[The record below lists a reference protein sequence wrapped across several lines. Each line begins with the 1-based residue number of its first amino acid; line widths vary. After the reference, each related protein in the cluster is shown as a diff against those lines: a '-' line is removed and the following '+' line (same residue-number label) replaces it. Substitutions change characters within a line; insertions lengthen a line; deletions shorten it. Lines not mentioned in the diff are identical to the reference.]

1 MKKNATNCY
10 KFFMDR
16 GFTFVQL
23 IEKGGS
29 PRNPIG
35 KNLFD
40 KFSPFIRRNE
50 SQIAV
55 WHPAQFKAFSR
66 IARGTGDEGRNMGAE
81 GVKGICGAIRWPPRK
96 LAPLLSPEKPNCR

>member
-1 MKKNATNCY
+1 
-10 KFFMDR
+10 MDR

-23 IEKGGS
+23 IEKEGS

-40 KFSPFIRRNE
+40 KFSSFIRRNE

-55 WHPAQFKAFSR
+55 WHPAQFKTFSR

-81 GVKGICGAIRWPPRK
+81 GVKGIWCVAALGAYI
-96 LAPLLSPEKPNCR
+96 